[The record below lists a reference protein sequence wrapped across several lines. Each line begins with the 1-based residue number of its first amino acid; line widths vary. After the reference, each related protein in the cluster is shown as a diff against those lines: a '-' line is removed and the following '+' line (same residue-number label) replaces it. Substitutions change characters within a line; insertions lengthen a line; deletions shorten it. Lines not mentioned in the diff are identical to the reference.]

1 MDIDKKYIL
10 YIIKKLEENN
20 TNYIVIDIINNNDV
34 IINRKFENNSYNR
47 IRKTS
52 KRYLKNKYKID
63 RLISNLYKLDIN
75 KLKRI
80 NDYLNNYG

>member
-34 IINRKFENNSYNR
+34 IINRKFETNNYNR

-63 RLISNLYKLDIN
+63 NLISNLYKLDIN